1 MLPLQPTEIIGH
13 THAAT
18 ACHWSARVPLWQ
30 AALVQIG
37 AVLLALLSGFLLPVM
52 DLTSGAGMR
61 FALLQG
67 IIAAALGRA
76 VRMEPWWLPIHTLFV
91 PALVWTL
98 AFGLPPLY
106 WLSAFCL
113 LASLYWS
120 VSQTRVPL
128 FLSSRSATQ
137 AIADL
142 LPRDRGFSFLDM
154 GCGLGSVLARLVRA
168 RPLGSFHGIESAPLP
183 FLLSRLR
190 AAFGTR
196 PCSISWGDFS
206 DLDLSRYDVVYAYL
220 SPAAMSDVWRKAMR
234 EMRPGSLL
242 ISNRFEIPG
251 VPPALT
257 ISTGRQSDSKL
268 LLWRM

>member
-1 MLPLQPTEIIGH
+1 MLPTQ
-13 THAAT
+13 AT
-18 ACHWSARVPLWQ
+18 KFVAHPSVATTCDWSARVPLWQ

-37 AVLLALLSGFLLPVM
+37 AVLLTLLLAFLFPVL
-52 DLTSGAGMR
+52 DLTGDAGMR

-67 IIAAALGRA
+67 IVAAALGRVA
-76 VRMEPWWLPIHTLFV
+76 GMEPWWLPIHTLFA

-98 AFGLPPLY
+98 AFDLPPLY
-106 WLSAFCL
+106 WLGTFCL

-128 FLSSRSATQ
+128 FLSSRAATQ
-137 AIADL
+137 AITEL
-142 LPRDRGFSFLDM
+142 LPCDRRFSFLDM
-154 GCGLGSVLARLVRA
+154 GCGVGSVLARLVRA
-168 RPLGSFHGIESAPLP
+168 RPMGSFHGIESAPLP

-206 DLDLSRYDVVYAYL
+206 GLDLSQHDVVYAYL
-220 SPAAMSDVWRKAMR
+220 SPAAMSDVWHKAKR
-234 EMRPGSLL
+234 EMQPGSLL
-242 ISNRFEIPG
+242 ISNQFEVPG
-251 VPPALT
+251 VPPTST
-257 ISTGRQSDSKL
+257 IAVGGQSDSKL

>member
-1 MLPLQPTEIIGH
+1 MLQRPHTEFTGRS
-13 THAAT
+13 HAAT
-18 ACHWSARVPLWQ
+18 ASEWSARVPLWQ

-37 AVLLALLSGFLLPVM
+37 AVLLTLLLGVLFPAL
-52 DLTSGAGMR
+52 DLTGSSGMR
-61 FALLQG
+61 LALLQG

-76 VRMEPWWLPIHTLFV
+76 VGMDPWWLPIHALFV
-91 PALVWTL
+91 PALLWAM
-98 AFGLPPLY
+98 AFGLSPLY
-106 WLSAFCL
+106 WLGAFCL

-128 FLSSRSATQ
+128 FLSSRAATQ

-142 LPRDRGFSFLDM
+142 LPRDRSFSFLDM

-168 RPLGSFHGIESAPLP
+168 CPLGSFHGIESAPLP

-190 AAFGTR
+190 SALGKR
-196 PCSISWGDFS
+196 SCSISWGDFS

-220 SPAAMSDVWRKAMR
+220 SPAAMGDVWRKARR

-251 VPPALT
+251 VPPAS
-257 ISTGRQSDSKL
+257 IVDVGRQCESKL